1 MASVTSN
8 STSNTSYAKT
18 TSVFS
23 LSKCIPWFI
32 VLSTECLAIVILNI
46 FTIIVFVKQRQLQRR
61 STYLI
66 IHLAIVDFL
75 VGAVSGPLYV
85 AVKTKTCGKRELIL
99 GNWTTFISVSLIVL
113 FQFISLMNLVVISLE
128 RIHATFRPF
137 SHRLLKTWHYG
148 IAIVVM
154 WVIAGAKEAVPLVLH
169 GTSKWN
175 LPLSALSIYYHIHTA
190 INVIFLLVIC
200 ISYVSIYVKVRYR
213 PRLYHHGAAQR
224 EQKLTTTLLI
234 VTIVSLL
241 TWLPGAIFSFID
253 MQRYFG
259 NYVPEHLVETS
270 TLSGFAMVVLATAN
284 SLVNPILYA
293 VRMEEFRT
301 VLRQLFRRP
310 NRRVLQDIQLNPRIQ

>member
-18 TSVFS
+18 TYDFS

-32 VLSTECLAIVILNI
+32 GLSTECLAIVILNI
-46 FTIIVFVKQRQLQRR
+46 ITIIVFVKQRQLQRR

-66 IHLAIVDFL
+66 IHLAIADLL
-75 VGAVSGPLYV
+75 VGAVSGPLHI
-85 AVKTKTCGKRELIL
+85 AVKTKTCVRRELIF
-99 GNWTTFISVSLIVL
+99 GKWTTYISGPLITL
-113 FQFISLMNLVVISLE
+113 FPFISLMNLVVISLE
-128 RIHATFRPF
+128 RMHATFRPF

-154 WVIAGAKEAVPLVLH
+154 WAIAGAMEVVPLMLN
-169 GTSKWN
+169 GSSEWN
-175 LPLSALSIYYHIHTA
+175 LRSLSIYHHIHTA

-213 PRLYHHGAAQR
+213 PRIYHHGAAQR
-224 EQKLTTTLLI
+224 EQKFTTTLLI

-241 TWLPGAIFSFID
+241 TWLPALIFSFINWH
-253 MQRYFG
+253 RYFG

-270 TLSGFAMVVLATAN
+270 TLSEFAMVVLATAN

-310 NRRVLQDIQLNPRIQ
+310 NRRVLQDIRLNPRIR

>member
-32 VLSTECLAIVILNI
+32 VLGTECLAIVILNI
-46 FTIIVFVKQRQLQRR
+46 ITIIVFVKQRQLQRR

-66 IHLAIVDFL
+66 IHLAIADLL

-85 AVKTKTCGKRELIL
+85 AVKTKTCGRRELIP
-99 GNWTTFISVSLIVL
+99 GNWTTYISVPLITL

-128 RIHATFRPF
+128 RMHATFRPL
-137 SHRLLKTWHYG
+137 SHRLLKTWYYG

-154 WVIAGAKEAVPLVLH
+154 WVVAGAKEVVPLVLY
-169 GTSKWN
+169 GSSEWN
-175 LPLSALSIYYHIHTA
+175 FRALSIYYHIHTA
-190 INVIFLLVIC
+190 INVTFLLVIC
-200 ISYVSIYVKVRYR
+200 ISYVSIYVKVRCR

-241 TWLPGAIFSFID
+241 TWLPGSIYSFID

-270 TLSGFAMVVLATAN
+270 TLSVFAMVVLAIAN
-284 SLVNPILYA
+284 SLVNPILYT

-310 NRRVLQDIQLNPRIQ
+310 NGRVLQDIQLNPRVQ